1 MNIKFEY
8 INKLFYKMINLFISG
23 SDSGKAQDGSCK
35 LKFIK
40 LNLPENY
47 ENTNDNNKL
56 PESIKIEARNSGSVL
71 IVRTS
76 KFGNKTGAF
85 YLKGD
90 FNTDYNL
97 VERKVIDNYLNK
109 ICKTRKCW
117 LSGDRMW

>member
-1 MNIKFEY
+1 
-8 INKLFYKMINLFISG
+8 MILESTRWEP
-23 SDSGKAQDGSCK
+23 CK

-76 KFGNKTGAF
+76 KFGNK
-85 YLKGD
+85 
-90 FNTDYNL
+90 
-97 VERKVIDNYLNK
+97 KVHFI
-109 ICKTRKCW
+109 
-117 LSGDRMW
+117 